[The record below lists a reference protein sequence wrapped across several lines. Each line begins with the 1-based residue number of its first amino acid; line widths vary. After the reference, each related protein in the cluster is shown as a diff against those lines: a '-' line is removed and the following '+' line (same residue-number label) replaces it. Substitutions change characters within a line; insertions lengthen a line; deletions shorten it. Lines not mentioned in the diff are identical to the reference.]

1 MTPTSSPSYCSA
13 SLLPFKAKTLKWFS
27 AVTVSASSPP
37 THLSLHSGFHPHT
50 PPKECSLNSLVASL
64 SPTPMDGLVLILPL
78 LKHYFIMFKILFLFV
93 NTVHISPSLSIAHT
107 VLTLLPLLWPL
118 IFLSTLQALPPLTTH
133 SSLAPMYSHSI
144 ISPQGFNQSTLY

>member
-13 SLLPFKAKTLKWFS
+13 SLLPFKAKILKWFS

-37 THLSLHSGFHPHT
+37 THLSLHSGFRPHT

-93 NTVHISPSLSIAHT
+93 NTFHISPLTFHNAHCPNFT
-107 VLTLLPLLWPL
+107 PT
-118 IFLSTLQALPPLTTH
+118 
-133 SSLAPMYSHSI
+133 SLAADFPVYVAGSSTPNHPFI
-144 ISPQGFNQSTLY
+144 IDPNVFSLYNFSPGI